1 MRFQILSLSGGG
13 YLGLY
18 TAAVLRKLEAE
29 FSGPIASHFD
39 LIAGTSIGGII
50 ALGLAA
56 DIPAAKIAAD
66 FEEDGTNIF
75 SERRAARTWLG
86 NVWDVRRSLFS
97 AKYGDA
103 ALRNTVE
110 RVLGPNLTIGDLSHP
125 VIIPTVNLTK
135 GSPQMFK
142 TPHHSDF
149 KRDYRLKAA
158 DVAMATSAAP
168 TYFPIAQIEDELF
181 VDGGLF
187 ANAPDLIALHEAE
200 HFFQIPAADVHVLSI
215 GTTTTQISLSHTT
228 NRKLGIF
235 GWGRRLATAIIS
247 AQQMDVG
254 YMMAHKLGDRYVRI
268 DTVQSKEQER
278 DLDLDIATPDAQKT
292 IRGLASGAFQENI
305 NNPKL
310 QEIFS
315 YSAPPPSFHR
325 TGGKEIV

>member
-18 TAAVLRKLEAE
+18 TATVLKELEAE

-56 DIPAAKIAAD
+56 EIPAEKICAD
-66 FEEDGTNIF
+66 FEACGTGIF

-86 NVWDVRRSLFS
+86 NVWDLQRSLFS
-97 AKYGDA
+97 AKYGDR
-103 ALRNTVE
+103 ALRNTIE
-110 RVLGPNLTIGDLSHP
+110 RVLGANLTIGDLSHP
-125 VIIPTVNLTK
+125 VLIPTVNLTK
-135 GSPQMFK
+135 GSPQIFK
-142 TPHHSDF
+142 TPHHADF

-168 TYFPIAQIEDELF
+168 TYFPIAEIEDELF

-200 HFFQIPAADVHVLSI
+200 HFFQVPKEDVHMLSI
-215 GTTTTQISLSHTT
+215 GTTTTQISLSHAT
-228 NRKLGIF
+228 NRKIGIF
-235 GWGRRLATAIIS
+235 GWGRRLPTAIIS

-254 YMMAHKLGDRYVRI
+254 YMMMHKLGNRYIRI

-278 DLDLDIATPDAQKT
+278 ELDLDVATSDAQKT
-292 IRGLASGAFQENI
+292 IRGMASGAFQKYVN
-305 NNPKL
+305 KSKV
-310 QEIFS
+310 QDVFS
-315 YSAPPPSFHR
+315 YSAPAPTFFYSNR
-325 TGGKEIV
+325 KEGV